1 MASQR
6 ISWIAVPAGRMERGG
21 VELLRISLF
30 AAPRLAPDPGRGQ
43 LASFPDWVN
52 WSATAAAMTRFEI
65 EVDGGPTLPG
75 RRAPSSTP
83 DPALWPLIF
92 RPDLDVNPFEFADYA
107 DRTILS
113 FPAADA
119 VESVS
124 RSFQSLVFA
133 SPSDLPSVS
142 QFLQLLSAFAVD
154 MGPARAQRARERM
167 RAEQAENPWDIPNL
181 RHDRRPL
188 STDEIVARALLF
200 HGSNATDP
208 PELPRPGAEMRSLF
222 DFHRA
227 LAQLGDYPAL
237 LRRLGIVLDV
247 EVDAAAF
254 GAFSAAVSPRRLRV
268 RPRWRP
274 EGSVAMTETPLWTAF
289 AWDGRTFAAAVRP
302 GGVPE
307 LVDGLLNLSS
317 DEYVL
322 SELDVDGAVLKQ
334 ANAALAVAQGAA
346 RRAPDAPAG
355 EAPASLR
362 SGGFALMRRDRAIR
376 VHGTFGRAAFR
387 NAQLESGTDVDTL
400 YAEDLTRGFAVDVW
414 DSLSGAWHSLFRRV
428 GEYRLLR
435 DGSRLS
441 IEDEGFSQ
449 TAMTEEAP
457 AAAAAAP
464 ADVRLHETVW
474 AWNGWSLA
482 APRPGK
488 AILSGSGSA
497 AAPERVT
504 NDAQTALPLEV
515 SFRAAP
521 RSLPRLR
528 YGARYRMRARS
539 VDLAG
544 NAVPLG
550 SAAES
555 AVIPK
560 DGSQPYLRFEPIPS
574 PAVVLRASLD
584 PEVRPGEWLERL
596 VIRSNNAS
604 PALDSA
610 ATVQVAERH
619 VAPPR
624 TSIQSSEWHGMLDS
638 PSGRVLAD
646 TATYDLLQDRDAAEL
661 NADDTGAPVESTD
674 VLTVPYLPDP
684 LARGAALR
692 GLPGVA
698 EGSVARV
705 NAAGVLEQQALPG
718 VLVRPGAATLIEF
731 EADSQWP
738 DVRGFRFAV
747 VEGDGAPDWDP
758 DDRVLTVFLP
768 KSHVLNVPLSCFVHS
783 DDLNLLG
790 VWDWLRDIIEGR
802 EILDARNPAAMVD
815 LGVRTAHVAQFAL
828 EGALWS
834 ITPART
840 LTLVHAVQQ
849 PLRAPTA
856 ALVAVRA
863 SASTSVNLMG
873 DIAVHGR
880 STGNLDLSAEWTE
893 RVDVDEAGP
902 GERSASDH
910 VDTIPIRDLTHTVL
924 RNGQRFVGEYMPDID
939 IVRCQSDAHPRHEL
953 GDTKHRNI
961 RYRVTA
967 TSRFTDC
974 FDANEPGGFL
984 RTGDEVMV
992 DVPASTRPAPAALE
1006 YIVPTFGWQRHTETN
1021 LQASVRRGRGL
1032 RVYLRRPWFSS
1043 GDGEL
1048 LGVVLRRTGVR
1059 APTNEQR
1066 EAMKPFI
1073 TQWGSDPIWGS
1084 PALPVLPSRI
1094 NFPLAVR
1101 GADSIVLPEWPAE
1114 SVAVAGHDVGYDAER
1129 NLWYCDIEVDT
1140 GAAYFPFVRLAL
1152 ARYQPSALTD
1162 CHLSAVT
1169 LAAFAQVAP
1178 DRSLIAT
1185 WDPSDP
1191 DLLNVVVSG
1200 ATYGSTHITSF
1211 LGDSVVRTGSE
1222 ITVEVHTRTPALD
1235 DELGWMRSAGATITP
1250 LDTQR
1255 PDAVLWRGTVR
1266 LPSPRL
1272 PGTFRIIV
1280 REHEIHEG
1288 DPVPRASSVVHRQIG
1303 ELIGLPL
1310 FPPAVRRLVYV
1321 DGIVL

>member
-6 ISWIAVPAGRMERGG
+6 ISWIAIPAGRIERDG
-21 VELLRISLF
+21 VELLRISLV
-30 AAPRLAPDPGRGQ
+30 AAPRLVPDAGGGQ
-43 LASFPDWVN
+43 LARFPDWVN
-52 WSATAAAMTRFEI
+52 WSRTAAAITRFEI
-65 EVDGGPTLPG
+65 EADGGPVLPG
-75 RRAPSSTP
+75 RRAPSSAP

-92 RPDLDVNPFEFADYA
+92 SRDLHVNPFEFANYA

-119 VESVS
+119 VDSVS
-124 RSFQSLVFA
+124 RTFQSLVFA

-142 QFLQLLSAFAVD
+142 DFLRLLSPFAVD
-154 MGPARAQRARERM
+154 MGPQRVQRVRDRM
-167 RAEQAENPWDIPNL
+167 RTEQAANPWDIPNL
-181 RHDRRPL
+181 RQDRRPL

-200 HGSNATDP
+200 HSSKATDP
-208 PELPRPGAEMRSLF
+208 PKLPSPGAEMRALF

-237 LRRLGIVLDV
+237 MRRLGIVLDV
-247 EVDAAAF
+247 EVAAAEF
-254 GAFSAAVSPRRLRV
+254 GAFSASVSPRRLRV
-268 RPRWRP
+268 RPRWQP
-274 EGSVAMTETPLWTAF
+274 EGSVATTEVPLWTAF
-289 AWDGRTFAAAVRP
+289 EWDGRTFAAAVRP
-302 GGVPE
+302 GGIPE

-317 DEYVL
+317 DEYML
-322 SELDVDGAVLKQ
+322 SELDVDGALLKQ

-346 RRAPDAPAG
+346 RRAPDAPSG

-362 SGGFALMRRDRAIR
+362 SGGFALMRRDRALR
-376 VHGTFGRAAFR
+376 VHGTFGRVAFR
-387 NAQLESGTDVDTL
+387 NEQLESGGDVDTL
-400 YAEDLTRGFAVDVW
+400 YAEDLTRGFTVDVW

-435 DGSRLS
+435 DGSRFS

-457 AAAAAAP
+457 AAAAAPP
-464 ADVRLHETVW
+464 ADVRLHETLW

-504 NDAQTALPLEV
+504 NDAQTELPLEV

-544 NAVPLG
+544 NAVPLA
-550 SAAES
+550 SARES

-560 DGSQPYLRFEPIPS
+560 DGAQPYLRFEPIPS

-584 PEVRPGEWLERL
+584 AVARPGESLERL
-596 VIRSNNAS
+596 VIRSRNTSA
-604 PALDSA
+604 ALDRV
-610 ATVQVAERH
+610 ATAQVAERH

-624 TSIQSSEWHGMLDS
+624 TSIQASEWHGMLDS

-646 TATYDLLQDRDAAEL
+646 AAAYDLLKDRDAAEL
-661 NADDTGAPVESTD
+661 NADGTGAPVEAAGL
-674 VLTVPYLPDP
+674 LTVPYLPDP

-731 EADSQWP
+731 EAVPRWP
-738 DVRGFRFAV
+738 DVRGFRVAV
-747 VEGDGAPDWDP
+747 VEGDGAPAWDA
-758 DDRVLTVFLP
+758 DERVLTVFLP
-768 KSHVLNVPLSCFVHS
+768 KSHVVRVPLSCFVHK
-783 DDLNLLG
+783 DDLRLLG
-790 VWDWLRDIIEGR
+790 VWDWLREIIEGR
-802 EILDARNPAAMVD
+802 EILQARNPPAMFD

-849 PLRAPTA
+849 PLRAPAA

-863 SASTSVNLMG
+863 SASTSANLMG
-873 DIAVHGR
+873 EIAVHGR
-880 STGNLDLSAEWTE
+880 STGSLDLNAEWTE
-893 RVDVDEAGP
+893 RVDVDAAGP
-902 GERSASDH
+902 GIRAASDH
-910 VDTIPIRDLTHTVL
+910 VDTIPIRDLTHAVL
-924 RNGQRFVGEYMPDID
+924 RNGERPVGEYMPDLD
-939 IVRCQSDAHPRHEL
+939 VVRCQSDAHPRHEL
-953 GDTKHRNI
+953 GDAKHRNI

-974 FDANEPGGFL
+974 FPANEPGGFL
-984 RTGDEVMV
+984 RTGEDVTV
-992 DVPASTRPAPAALE
+992 DVPASVRPAFPTLE
-1006 YIVPTFGWQRHTETN
+1006 YIVPTFGWQRHTDTN
-1021 LQASVRRGRGL
+1021 LQASVRRGRGM

-1048 LGVVLRRTGVR
+1048 LGVVLRRTGLPL
-1059 APTNEQR
+1059 PTNEQR

-1073 TQWGSDPIWGS
+1073 TQWGTDPIWGA
-1084 PALPVLPSRI
+1084 PALPALPARVH
-1094 NFPLAVR
+1094 FPLAVR

-1114 SVAVAGHDVGYDAER
+1114 SVAVAGHDVGFDAER
-1129 NLWYCDIEVDT
+1129 KLWYCDIEVDT

-1152 ARYQPSALTD
+1152 ARYQPSALPD
-1162 CHLSAVT
+1162 CHLSTVT

-1178 DRSLIAT
+1178 DRSLIVT
-1185 WDPSDP
+1185 WDPSDA

-1200 ATYGSTHITSF
+1200 ATYGSTHVTTV
-1211 LGDSVVRTGSE
+1211 GGESVVRTGSE
-1222 ITVEVHTRTPALD
+1222 ITVDVHTRTPALD
-1235 DELGWMRSAGATITP
+1235 DELGWMRAAAATVTP
-1250 LDTQR
+1250 LETQR

-1288 DPVPRASSVVHRQIG
+1288 DPEPHVFPGLQGRIG
-1303 ELIGLPL
+1303 AAIRLPL

-1321 DGIVL
+1321 DGIVI